1 MSTTQEQQLNTA
13 PKWRFIR
20 QPELLE
26 RVGLCAETV
35 RRLELKNEFPRRIK
49 LTPRS
54 CAWLESE
61 VDAWL
66 ENQLTNRRARSAPT
80 KAESSAVVTR
90 S

>member
-1 MSTTQEQQLNTA
+1 MSTPKEQRDSA

-20 QPELLE
+20 QAELLK

-35 RRLELKNEFPRRIK
+35 RRLELKNEFPRRVK

-66 ENQLTNRRARSAPT
+66 ENQLTNRRARLAPT
-80 KAESSAVVTR
+80 KAQPPAVDTR
-90 S
+90 R